1 MEYFFYYKKR
11 SKIQSLY
18 QVLAADYTPTYIT
31 PILHSIITISWR
43 RRTTKTISDTV
54 YILLVSHTMCRSAMV
69 DHFVKRP
76 VLWCNDGD
84 KFRGNRSIYCF
95 HHHPG
100 QFWSLWGVTTG
111 NTAHIYKIYFAS
123 SASRNIQHVNIFGLN
138 HGSDIMI

>member
-76 VLWCNDGD
+76 VL
-84 KFRGNRSIYCF
+84 
-95 HHHPG
+95 
-100 QFWSLWGVTTG
+100 
-111 NTAHIYKIYFAS
+111 
-123 SASRNIQHVNIFGLN
+123 
-138 HGSDIMI
+138 

>member
-54 YILLVSHTMCRSAMV
+54 YILLVGHTMCRSAMV

-100 QFWSLWGVTTG
+100 QFLVTLRSDQG
-111 NTAHIYKIYFAS
+111 KYCSHLNKIYFAS
-123 SASRNIQHVNIFGLN
+123 SASRIYNMSISL
-138 HGSDIMI
+138 D